1 MNNMEVEFQKDWLIL
16 DKYEFKILTMITV
29 LAENNLAYRGTI
41 KNICNFFSIT
51 AQKVNT
57 DRIKK
62 TITNL
67 EMRKY
72 IKVIKDENVYTL
84 TLSKSAEKNKEIIK
98 IKKIWVFIAKES
110 ESKTDWI
117 NVLKLW
123 LLLIDNGKKIIKT
136 ETIAKELDISRSTV
150 QRAKKTLEDIGAIK
164 TTNEY
169 YKVTQNIYY
178 RLGQTIDVSAWVTRE
193 NNKK

>member
-1 MNNMEVEFQKDWLIL
+1 MDNVEVEFQKDWLIL

-51 AQKVNT
+51 VQKVNT

-62 TITNL
+62 TIINL

-72 IKVIKDENVYTL
+72 IKVIKDENIYTL

-123 LLLIDNGKKIIKT
+123 LLLIDNGRKIIKT
-136 ETIAKELDISRSTV
+136 ENIADELNISRSTV
-150 QRAKKTLEDIGAIK
+150 QRAKKTLDEIGAIK

-169 YKVTQNIYY
+169 YKVTQDIYY
-178 RLGQTIDVSAWVTRE
+178 RLGQTIDVSAWITRE
-193 NNKK
+193 NNKN